1 MAVVIGAPGGFVPQ
15 VAVGFGAAGGEA
27 VAVDAAHPLPVAIAS
42 GAAAASGA
50 VTYLDRSGSIA
61 VAGQAQPVAA
71 ANVARRGFFLQNL
84 SAGDLWLN
92 ATGAASAGAPSLK
105 VAAGQLY
112 ESPAHGVPATAIS
125 VLGAAAGQAFAA
137 REW

>member
-1 MAVVIGAPGGFVPQ
+1 MAAVIGAPGGFVPQ
-15 VAVGFGAAGGEA
+15 VAVGYGTAGGEA
-27 VAVDAAHPLPVAIAS
+27 VAVDATHPLPVAIAT
-42 GAAAASGA
+42 GAAAGA
-50 VTYLDRSGSIA
+50 ATYLDRSGGIA
-61 VAGQAQPVAA
+61 AAGQAQQLVAA
-71 ANVARRGFFLQNL
+71 NAARRGFFIQNL

-92 ATGAASAGAPSLK
+92 STGAASAGAPSIK

-125 VLGAAAGQAFAA
+125 VLGATAGQSFAA